1 MSEAGPLTT
10 SGLGRLLKKTEPDAR
25 SQEWT
30 TFLETPPYNVQAP
43 PQRGDTGRR
52 LPSDEI
58 VIGLALGSPGHPPLP
73 PDSQYV
79 DTSES
84 FSLPSHQ
91 SGQLGTVSDIGTG
104 ASAITRKGSKWKSF
118 GSLFGRK
125 NSSAQAPQVS
135 PFYQLDH
142 AHQQRP
148 DRQPIAQDHLE
159 TSGPRR
165 KRVDSARI
173 VHGKRWRANTL
184 ETAPKNESNG
194 LLRRNSSRRKGFRRK
209 NQDADELM
217 PKRRVLHGALS
228 AHAQAE
234 TSRLSTP
241 PTGNLNPCGGPSL
254 LQVQIPNIELERY
267 SVMFGDVLNPKP
279 RQKLQPSL
287 LSRRQGQLEELQPV
301 TGPKFEVCQ
310 REYFKMAIDLLK
322 PKPRNL

>member
-1 MSEAGPLTT
+1 MAEAGPLTI
-10 SGLGRLLKKTEPDAR
+10 SGLGRPKKTEPDAR
-25 SQEWT
+25 SHEWT
-30 TFLETPPYNVQAP
+30 TFLETPSYNVPAP
-43 PQRGDTGRR
+43 DQRGDIGRR
-52 LPSDEI
+52 LHSDEI

-84 FSLPSHQ
+84 FSLPSHR
-91 SGQLGTVSDIGTG
+91 SGQLGTASDIGTV

-118 GSLFGRK
+118 GILFGRK

-165 KRVDSARI
+165 ERADSART
-173 VHGKRWRANTL
+173 VHGKRWRANTI

-194 LLRRNSSRRKGFRRK
+194 LFRRNSSRRKGFGRK

-217 PKRRVLHGALS
+217 PKRRVLHSALS
-228 AHAQAE
+228 AHAKAE

-241 PTGNLNPCGGPSL
+241 PTGNLSPCGRPSL

-267 SVMFGDVLNPKP
+267 SVMFGEVLNPKP

-310 REYFKMAIDLLK
+310 LGYLKMAVDLLK
-322 PKPRNL
+322 LKPRSL

>member
-10 SGLGRLLKKTEPDAR
+10 SGLGRPPRKTEPDAR

-52 LPSDEI
+52 LHSDEI

-84 FSLPSHQ
+84 FNLPSHQ
-91 SGQLGTVSDIGTG
+91 SGQLGTVSHIGTG

-135 PFYQLDH
+135 PFYQLDP

-148 DRQPIAQDHLE
+148 DRQPIAPDHLE

-194 LLRRNSSRRKGFRRK
+194 LLRRNSSRRKGLRRK

-279 RQKLQPSL
+279 RQRLQPSL